1 VSHLA
6 IVAFQYGGAASRPFL
21 YAETGTA
28 SNDMP
33 TSFNTCK
40 EKELLAVFWRRLP
53 VENAAAEG
61 AKDGQKESVRNI
73 LTY

>member
-1 VSHLA
+1 
-6 IVAFQYGGAASRPFL
+6 
-21 YAETGTA
+21 
-28 SNDMP
+28 MP
-33 TSFNTCK
+33 TSFNPRK